1 MARYFFQAEWSGALV
16 TDDFGEEFRT
26 LDEAEAHA
34 AVVAKTDGFLLAPSV
49 IDEVKPD
56 MRVAKEEIFGPVLSV
71 MRVKT
76 LEEAL
81 ALGRNCP
88 YGIPVFVLSEDGK
101 VLARCGAASIRRN
114 DAVQLPE
121 P

>member
-1 MARYFFQAEWSGALV
+1 MARYFFQAEWRGALV

-34 AVVAKTDGFLLAPSV
+34 AVIAH
-49 IDEVKPD
+49 E
-56 MRVAKEEIFGPVLSV
+56 
-71 MRVKT
+71 
-76 LEEAL
+76 
-81 ALGRNCP
+81 LGRNCP
-88 YGIPVFVLSEDGK
+88 SGIPVFVLSEDGK
-101 VLARCGAASIRRN
+101 VLARCGAASIPRN